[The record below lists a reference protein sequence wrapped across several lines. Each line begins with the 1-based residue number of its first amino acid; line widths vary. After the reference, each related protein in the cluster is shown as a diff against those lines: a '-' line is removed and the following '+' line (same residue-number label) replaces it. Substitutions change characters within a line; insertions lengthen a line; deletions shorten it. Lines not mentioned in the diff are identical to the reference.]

1 MSLNKKIKNILKIQ
15 IASVVLFTSSF
26 AFATNSGD
34 SSNNSGASVNTAAT
48 STQSSNSSGRTMAM
62 VSAGLLGYASYRA
75 FAVKNYP
82 MGAMFAIMAVLA
94 LKQSKEHGAVA
105 NMAGS
110 TADNTNGNGTGTD
123 TANAT
128 GSFSGLG
135 PIADPNNKTG
145 ARVTTSGKVVTPD
158 GKVYDPEK
166 FGSQSSFSAAGFSPD
181 QIAQA
186 MAMADKINK
195 SAAEKVKLGAMTG
208 ANGYEEG
215 GGGGGSVVTGSE
227 DPALAAQGVAGLGK
241 KKEREPADVSGMTKN
256 FNGEPIGVAADS
268 IFVMMTRRYQVKD
281 TQNAFIN
288 ELDLML
294 KQK

>member
-1 MSLNKKIKNILKIQ
+1 MNLNKKLKNILKIQ

-34 SSNNSGASVNTAAT
+34 SSNNSGASVNNAAT
-48 STQSSNSSGRTMAM
+48 NTQSSNSSGRTMAM

-75 FAVKNYP
+75 YAAKNYP
-82 MGAMFAIMAVLA
+82 MGTMFAIMAVLA
-94 LKQSKEHGAVA
+94 LKQSKEHGSVA
-105 NMAGS
+105 NMAGA
-110 TADNTNGNGTGTD
+110 TADQTNGNGTGT

-166 FGSQSSFSAAGFSPD
+166 FGSQSSFAAAGFSPD

-215 GGGGGSVVTGSE
+215 GGGSGSTVVSSE
-227 DPALAAQGVAGLGK
+227 DPALAAQGVTGLGQ